1 MNRKTPEHYV
11 KRRKELNDRYYLLLH
26 EVTTLF
32 PKFKSRPDFPE
43 YSKQFATDEGNMN
56 KLQSDFFLMRNGLE
70 KNISSLGK
78 EIKQVDSK
86 ISIIEKENQDMSRKV
101 QTLKNGGA
109 AAKGMFDDT
118 QHMYN
123 QQVLGNLLLGGA
135 IAGMGVVYYKSRT

>member
-101 QTLKNGGA
+101 QTLRMA
-109 AAKGMFDDT
+109 VR
-118 QHMYN
+118 
-123 QQVLGNLLLGGA
+123 QQKECSTIRNTCTTNRFLATYCLGEL
-135 IAGMGVVYYKSRT
+135 